1 MASFLGTVASA
12 WEIAYPRRGHTE
24 RDRGRMDLMLPSL
37 SWKCLP
43 FGYTAQVTKP
53 AALVLLALLAASP
66 LVALL
71 PYDTGSFRL
80 LGLSLEWWY
89 CGVVAPVLAVLI
101 AVVSSPRA
109 APSAPPE

>member
-1 MASFLGTVASA
+1 MLLFLGRILPQTSRV
-12 WEIAYPRRGHTE
+12 PE
-24 RDRGRMDLMLPSL
+24 R
-37 SWKCLP
+37 

-53 AALVLLALLAASP
+53 AVLVLLALLAASP

-71 PYDTGSFRL
+71 SYDTGSIRL
-80 LGLSLEWWY
+80 FGLSLEWWY

-109 APSAPPE
+109 APSPPPE

>member
-1 MASFLGTVASA
+1 MDESA
-12 WEIAYPRRGHTE
+12 PFRVVSYLKTSRVPE
-24 RDRGRMDLMLPSL
+24 R
-37 SWKCLP
+37 

-53 AALVLLALLAASP
+53 AVLVLLALLAAAP

-71 PYDTGSFRL
+71 PYDTGSIRL

-101 AVVSSPRA
+101 AAVSSPGP
-109 APSAPPE
+109 APSPPPE

>member
-1 MASFLGTVASA
+1 MDEHAPFWVVSYLKRSRA
-12 WEIAYPRRGHTE
+12 PE
-24 RDRGRMDLMLPSL
+24 R
-37 SWKCLP
+37 

-53 AALVLLALLAASP
+53 SVLVLLALLAASP

-71 PYDTGSFRL
+71 PYDTGSVRL

>member
-1 MASFLGTVASA
+1 MD
-12 WEIAYPRRGHTE
+12 E
-24 RDRGRMDLMLPSL
+24 RAPFWIVSYLKMSRVSER
-37 SWKCLP
+37 

-53 AALVLLALLAASP
+53 SVLVLLALLAASP

-71 PYDTGSFRL
+71 PYDTGSIRL

-101 AVVSSPRA
+101 AVASSPRA